1 MAVRKEMVLYYTP
14 EKSADDQKRKGV
26 LVRLGIRIRN
36 IAPEQ
41 AGQQVGYLA
50 GLPGF
55 AEQVCPAPEAGAEEQ
70 TGEQTG
76 EQTEGPQTEPLVIPE
91 RMLVFCGFTERGI
104 GELLSQFRRAKL
116 PPVPM
121 KAVLTEHNSGW
132 SFYRLYQELRRE
144 HEAMSAGKTAE
155 KTAEHTEA
163 GRAD

>member
-14 EKSADDQKRKGV
+14 EKTSDDQKRKGV

-76 EQTEGPQTEPLVIPE
+76 EQTEGPQTEPLAIPE
-91 RMLVFCGFTERGI
+91 RMLVFCGFTERGM

-116 PPVPM
+116 PSVPM

-132 SFYRLYQELRRE
+132 SFYRLYQELRLE
-144 HEAMSAGKTAE
+144 HEAMSAGKA
-155 KTAEHTEA
+155 AEHTEA

>member
-14 EKSADDQKRKGV
+14 EKTSDDQKRKGV

-76 EQTEGPQTEPLVIPE
+76 EQTEGPQTEPLAIPE
-91 RMLVFCGFTERGI
+91 RMLVFCGFTERGM

-132 SFYRLYQELRRE
+132 SFYRLYQELRLE

-155 KTAEHTEA
+155 HRKGGECE
-163 GRAD
+163 

>member
-14 EKSADDQKRKGV
+14 EKTSDDQKRKGV

-55 AEQVCPAPEAGAEEQ
+55 AEQVCPAPEAGAEDPP
-70 TGEQTG
+70 GEQM
-76 EQTEGPQTEPLVIPE
+76 EGPQTEPLVIPE

-132 SFYRLYQELRRE
+132 SFYRLYQELRLE

-155 KTAEHTEA
+155 HRKGGECE
-163 GRAD
+163 